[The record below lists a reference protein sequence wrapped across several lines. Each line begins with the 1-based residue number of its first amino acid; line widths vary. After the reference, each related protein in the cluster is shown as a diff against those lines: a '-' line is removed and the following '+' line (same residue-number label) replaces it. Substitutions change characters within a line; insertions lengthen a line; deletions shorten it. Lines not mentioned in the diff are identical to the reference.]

1 MFHILICVP
10 LFLFSL
16 CSSLPSQ
23 DQTYLVPVALVEQ
36 NGRNGTDDASL
47 GGASDYG
54 PGVFKEKLNLNE
66 NNDYA
71 INRNRNGICR
81 CGEAIEGA
89 KREKREATISEGEE
103 DRIVNGYSANARPWY
118 ATVYEKLGGRYLLNC
133 GGSIINRRYI
143 LTAAHCV
150 CGTASKTDPF
160 CVSTLVKDDK
170 DRFLVRLGKTHIDD
184 AGDEYLVETVRQQ
197 KKRIEIYSEGSNF
210 GPYDLALLKLRNQI
224 VFIPGKVMPVCLG
237 RVADNAA
244 RVKDLWGFVPGFGAS
259 GSAGKRGINC
269 WTGPVGVTPF
279 QACVSNK
286 EGYSPRCIKN
296 RPPPMDKD
304 AQEICPKVKDQ
315 LKSRNPDKIASFIR
329 TITGKK
335 AVCYEPQEKHGWC
348 YTSKTDRSL
357 WGYCNGDCEK
367 GRRMMDVRF
376 NRDLQEAQV
385 KLLDPETCNK
395 FTKKTK
401 KSNSKYEGDK
411 ELCGGYPAAD
421 TQKIYGYKAEEGHV
435 GYGLKIVREEGL
447 MKTDLVIGGTD
458 SCQGDSGGPLTTWKW
473 RNGMRKAYQIGIV
486 SRGSGCAYAN
496 KPAIFTRINYFY
508 DWIIKYSKEDSGCE
522 KFA

>member
-1 MFHILICVP
+1 MFHIISRLFIFAP
-10 LFLFSL
+10 LFLFSV

-23 DQTYLVPVALVEQ
+23 DQIYLVPVALVEQ
-36 NGRNGTDDASL
+36 NGRNGTGEVSL
-47 GGASDYG
+47 GDVMDYG

-66 NNDYA
+66 NNDYT
-71 INRNRNGICR
+71 IRHRNGICP

-89 KREKREATISEGEE
+89 KRVKRETAE
-103 DRIVNGYSANARPWY
+103 DRIVNGYTANARPWY
-118 ATVYEKLGGRYLLNC
+118 AVVYERTGRGGYALNC

-150 CGTASKTDPF
+150 CGAATDKENPF
-160 CVSTLVKDDK
+160 CVNTLAKDDK
-170 DRFLVRLGKTHIDD
+170 VRFKVRLGMTHVDD
-184 AGDEYLVETVRQQ
+184 AGHEYLVETVRQR
-197 KKRIEIYSEGSNF
+197 KERIEIYSKNSSY

-244 RVKDLWGFVPGFGAS
+244 RVKKDLWGHVPGFGAS
-259 GSAGKRGINC
+259 GSAGRTGINC

-279 QACVSNK
+279 HPCVTNK
-286 EGYSPRCIKN
+286 EDPYSSQCIKN

-304 AQEICPKVKDQ
+304 AQEICSKVKDQ

-329 TITGKK
+329 TNTGKK

-348 YTSKTDRSL
+348 YTSKTD
-357 WGYCNGDCEK
+357 WAYCNGDCEK
-367 GRRMMDVRF
+367 GKWMRDVRF
-376 NRDLQEAQV
+376 NRDLQEAPV
-385 KLLDPETCNK
+385 KLLDPETCKK
-395 FTKKTK
+395 FNKKTK
-401 KSNSKYEGDK
+401 KSNPKYEGDK
-411 ELCGGYPAAD
+411 ELCGGYPAD
-421 TQKIYGYKAEEGHV
+421 HTQKIYGYKAEEGHV

-458 SCQGDSGGPLTTWKW
+458 SCQGDSGGPLTTWKT
-473 RNGMRKAYQIGIV
+473 RNGIRKAFQIGIV

-496 KPAIFTRINYFY
+496 KPAIFTRVNYFY
-508 DWIIKYSKEDSGCE
+508 DWIIKHSNEDSGCE
-522 KFA
+522 TFV